1 MGPLCEGTK
10 GQPHITG
17 VKARKGVYHFVF
29 TRSTHGEEGKGL
41 RRDGR
46 RNEIREGLDIPGCHF
61 RGGVSRLEHGK
72 DAVLGAVALGQG
84 VGGGGAGGMAPTLPR
99 CGRILLARNPDI

>member
-1 MGPLCEGTK
+1 MGSLCEGTK

-17 VKARKGVYHFVF
+17 VKARKGVCYHFVF
-29 TRSTHGEEGKGL
+29 TGSTRGEEGKGL

-46 RNEIREGLDIPGCHF
+46 RNEICEGLDIPGCHS
-61 RGGVSRLEHGK
+61 RDGVSRLEHGK

-84 VGGGGAGGMAPTLPR
+84 VGRGGGVGWR
-99 CGRILLARNPDI
+99 